1 MAGDGVVKTS
11 DLRTQSKVELEKQAE
26 DLRVELVQ
34 LRVAKVAG
42 GVPSKLSK
50 M

>member
-1 MAGDGVVKTS
+1 MGGEGVVKAS
-11 DLRTQSKVELEKQAE
+11 ELRTQSKVELEKQAE

-34 LRVAKVAG
+34 LRVQKVTG
-42 GVPSKLSK
+42 GVASKLSK